1 MTTSI
6 VTWLQRLVNIPS
18 VTPNHAGPKA
28 FTPGEGAMT
37 TYVARAL
44 QDLEADE
51 IIYDPV
57 LPGRDNLYGVW
68 YGANPHEIVLL
79 DVHLDTV
86 GVEQM
91 HIDPFGGE
99 LRDGRVYGR
108 GAVDTKASLAI
119 ALHLL
124 EEHIASGKALPYTV
138 VIATTVDEEEGGTG
152 ALALVK
158 WLKQRQWRPQRM
170 VVAEPTLCQAVYGH
184 KGLVRQFISVQGVA
198 AHTAQ
203 PHLGQN
209 AIAAMAQIITA
220 LVAEHERLQRVPAAG
235 LGHGTLTV
243 SLIDGGRGMN
253 IVPDHCRIGI
263 DRRVVDGED
272 VAQVATDIATL
283 CHAASPLPV
292 TVEQVIHA
300 NAFFQDP
307 AHPWVN
313 EIARYHANEATIA
326 PYGTNA
332 YAYSDLAD
340 CCVVY
345 GPGSI
350 AQAHTADEW
359 IEVAELERAAGFY
372 RKWLLG
378 AE

>member
-1 MTTSI
+1 MQTNI
-6 VTWLQRLVNIPS
+6 LTWLQRLVQIPS

-28 FTPGEGAMT
+28 LTPGEAAMS
-37 TYVARAL
+37 TYVARVF

-51 IIYDPV
+51 LVYDPV
-57 LPGRDNLYGVW
+57 LPKRDNVYAIW
-68 YGANPHEIVLL
+68 YGQSPEVCLL
-79 DVHLDTV
+79 DVHMDTV

-91 HIDPFGGE
+91 TIDPFGGE
-99 LRDGRVYGR
+99 IRDGKLYGR

-119 ALHLL
+119 ALGVI
-124 EEHIASGKALPYTV
+124 EEHLASGKPLPYTIM
-138 VIATTVDEEEGGTG
+138 IATTVDEEEGGLG
-152 ALALVK
+152 ALALAK
-158 WLKQRQWRPQRM
+158 WLKQRNWRPRSM
-170 VVAEPTLCQAVYGH
+170 VVAEPTLCQPVYGH

-209 AIAAMAQIITA
+209 AIAAMTHIIGA
-220 LVAEHERLQRVPAAG
+220 LVAEHERLQQLPPAG

-263 DRRVVDGED
+263 DRRVIDGED
-272 VAQVATDIATL
+272 VAQVAADIEAI

-300 NAFFQDP
+300 NAFYQDP
-307 AHPWVN
+307 THPWVG
-313 EIARYHANEATIA
+313 EITQYHANEATIA

-332 YAYSDLAD
+332 YAYTDLAD

-359 IEVAELERAAGFY
+359 IEVAEIERAAGFY